1 MPVRVLFVCEG
12 NRVRSQLAEALL
24 RFRGGDRFEAFS
36 AGVRPGHEPLPATI
50 QELQEIDVPCD
61 ELRAKHF
68 SVYADQEF
76 DYVITVCDR
85 VQREEPPLPSGRR
98 LHWSIEDPADGQA
111 RGLTL
116 EEAVRENR
124 MELEARIEAFIAQP

>member
-1 MPVRVLFVCEG
+1 MLFVCEG

-24 RFRGGDRFEAFS
+24 RFHGGERFEAFS

-50 QELQEIDVPCD
+50 QELQEIEVPCD
-61 ELRAKHF
+61 GLRAKHYSEF
-68 SVYADQEF
+68 AGQEF
-76 DYVITVCDR
+76 DRVITVCDR
-85 VQREEPPLPSGRR
+85 VQREEPPLPSGKR

-116 EEAVRENR
+116 KEAVRENR
-124 MELEARIEAFIAQP
+124 IELEVRIEAFIAQP